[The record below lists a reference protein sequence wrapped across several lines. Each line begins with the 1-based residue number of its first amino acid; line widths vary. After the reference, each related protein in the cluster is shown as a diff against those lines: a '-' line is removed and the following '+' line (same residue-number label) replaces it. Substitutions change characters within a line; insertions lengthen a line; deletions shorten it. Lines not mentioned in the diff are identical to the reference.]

1 MPQEMLR
8 MCNKGL
14 FAAIAG
20 VWLSGLTLHCFYE
33 ILSLYS
39 YGWTILPLP
48 QCLMFKSALKSGYKA
63 CLKICNNF
71 TANNIPENPASW
83 ADLD

>member
-1 MPQEMLR
+1 
-8 MCNKGL
+8 
-14 FAAIAG
+14 
-20 VWLSGLTLHCFYE
+20 
-33 ILSLYS
+33 
-39 YGWTILPLP
+39 
-48 QCLMFKSALKSGYKA
+48 MFDVQTGFNLKSGYNA